1 MKKRALL
8 LVMLL
13 LSVFVLTS
21 CDIFREPWPA
31 SEGYEP
37 AVVDALP
44 GPTDADT
51 EENTAAPDGEAK
63 PTAEPIID
71 PDYNG

>member
-37 AVVDALP
+37 AVVDTLP
-44 GPTDADT
+44 GQPDAEDDTADTDGSGLPTDET
-51 EENTAAPDGEAK
+51 V
-63 PTAEPIID
+63 ID